1 VRGGPL
7 NRILVIEDDADIR
20 TITALALTSLGGF
33 AVDAC
38 ASAEEGIERAAAA
51 PPDLILLDV
60 MMPGMDG
67 FDTIGALRATRRTA
81 SVPVVFLTAR
91 VQPSDVARY
100 ERLGCLA
107 VIPKPFE
114 PTALVERIRGLWDR
128 HAGATS
134 PARRRLRALRRS
146 YGNDLPARVQ
156 AIQAGAA
163 ALGGERWDPQQLRDL
178 YHLVHKMAG
187 SAAVYGFDEVGQ
199 AAGQLETWA
208 LTALSAGA
216 SPGQASAL
224 PLLLGALERAC
235 RDSGVRPPRREIRPR
250 R

>member
-1 VRGGPL
+1 V
-7 NRILVIEDDADIR
+7 VEDDADIR
-20 TITALALTSLGGF
+20 TITALALTSLGGY
-33 AVDAC
+33 AVEVC
-38 ASAEEGIERAAAA
+38 GSAQEAIERAAAA

-67 FDTIGALRATRRTA
+67 FDTLRALRALPQTS

-114 PTALVERIRGLWDR
+114 PTALVERIRALWDAR
-128 HAGATS
+128 AGAAP
-134 PARRRLRALRRS
+134 PARRRLQALQRS
-146 YGNDLPARVQ
+146 YRGDLPEKVK

-163 ALGGERWDPQQLRDL
+163 ALGGERWDPEQLREL

-187 SAAVYGFDEVGQ
+187 SAAIYGFDEIGH

-208 LTALSAGA
+208 LSALSAGSSA
-216 SPGQASAL
+216 VHAAAL
-224 PLLLGALERAC
+224 PSLLTALDRAC
-235 RDSGVRPPRREIRPR
+235 RDSGVGPRRRAARAEIPPRR
-250 R
+250 